1 MTQGY
6 VLFEDGQVQHARV
19 AVSTDP
25 QAERA
30 VLELQVVPDPE
41 QPIRRL
47 TGKQPMEPALPRLP
61 PPRRSPDPGLRSL
74 NDGSGGDGPVLTDVW
89 TGGESMSSSS
99 LPLTSV
105 GVGEGVM
112 GDERVCKECGLQMP
126 ERSMRKLGPRNQCDF
141 CETPME
147 KVQKGVVDGTMPC
160 DLKDALDLAQH
171 LEEEHWRWKRLWCDL
186 LKEVAVGDEEG
197 RLHGSTLDYME
208 RNVMA
213 LEDMLTEIGNENL
226 T

>member
-1 MTQGY
+1 M
-6 VLFEDGQVQHARV
+6 
-19 AVSTDP
+19 
-25 QAERA
+25 
-30 VLELQVVPDPE
+30 VPDPE
-41 QPIRRL
+41 QPLRRL
-47 TGKQPMEPALPRLP
+47 TGKQPVEPALPRLP
-61 PPRRSPDPGLRSL
+61 PPRSSPDPGLRSL

-99 LPLTSV
+99 LPLNISGSWRRGPWAMKGCARSV
-105 GVGEGVM
+105 A
-112 GDERVCKECGLQMP
+112 CKCRK
-126 ERSMRKLGPRNQCDF
+126 RSMRKLGPRNQCDF

-208 RNVMA
+208 KNVMA
-213 LEDMLTEIGNENL
+213 LEDMLTEIADGNL
-226 T
+226 TYRAAAMMVAKEEVQSTRYRWPRFGRS